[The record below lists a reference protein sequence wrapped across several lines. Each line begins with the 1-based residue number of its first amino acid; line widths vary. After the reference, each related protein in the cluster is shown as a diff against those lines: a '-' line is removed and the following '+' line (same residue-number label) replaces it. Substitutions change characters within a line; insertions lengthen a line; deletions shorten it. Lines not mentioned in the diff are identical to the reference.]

1 MQRNDQ
7 NASTPCSRAGP
18 TLASGSAPARW
29 HGELSLRIEA
39 RYGRSVLAGLRH
51 RGPLRVQRAFHPEA
65 NGTCHVYLLHP
76 PGGLVGGDELEIEAE
91 VQGGARALLTTPAA
105 QKVYRAPSCASA
117 QRVHLAVRDGASL
130 EWLPQETIVFDG
142 AQGSLGI
149 RVDLEGSASFLGWE
163 VLCLGRPGAG
173 ERFVRG
179 RIEQRF
185 EIWRE
190 GRPLWIERLRLGGG
204 SPFLDAAWGAAG
216 RTALG
221 TFVCVAERPD
231 LVEQIRAC
239 VEPREGEWLE
249 LTQLRDVIVGRFA
262 GARAERAR
270 ECFMSAWKVLRPAVL
285 GAACEIPRIWS
296 T

>member
-1 MQRNDQ
+1 M
-7 NASTPCSRAGP
+7 P
-18 TLASGSAPARW
+18 APWR
-29 HGELSLRIEA
+29 GELSLRIAPRDE
-39 RYGRSVLAGLRH
+39 RSVLAGLRH
-51 RGPLRVQRAFHPEA
+51 RGPLRVQRAFHPEP

-76 PGGLVGGDELEIEAE
+76 PGGLVSGDELEIDVDVES
-91 VQGGARALLTTPAA
+91 GARALLTTPAA
-105 QKVYRAPSCASA
+105 QKVYRAPERSSA
-117 QRVHLAVRDGASL
+117 QRVRLAVRSGARL
-130 EWLPQETIVFDG
+130 EWLPQETIAFDG
-142 AQGSLGI
+142 ARGRLGI
-149 RVDLEGSASFLGWE
+149 RVDLEDSAGFLGWE

-173 ERFVRG
+173 ERFQRG
-179 RIEQRF
+179 QIEQHF
-185 EIWRE
+185 EIWRD

-216 RTALG
+216 RSVLG
-221 TFVCVAERPD
+221 TFVCVGERPD
-231 LVEQIRAC
+231 LVEQIRAA

-249 LTQLRDVIVGRFA
+249 LSQLREVIVARFA